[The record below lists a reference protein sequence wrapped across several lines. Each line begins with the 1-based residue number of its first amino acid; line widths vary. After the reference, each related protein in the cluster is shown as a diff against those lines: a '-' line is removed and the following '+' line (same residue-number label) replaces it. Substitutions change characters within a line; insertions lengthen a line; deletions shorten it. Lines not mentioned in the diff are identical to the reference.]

1 MISSTGDVV
10 RVPAPRSVRVAR
22 ATALLL
28 GVIVLCALTV
38 HWFFFAGNLLPLLRP
53 ELDTGDATWRGM
65 LGIYLLLVAAGCA
78 LPVTAAAAELRS
90 WGVWL
95 GAQILT
101 GVVGICFG
109 LMIMFLILIA
119 GIGFDPGESRPWHTA
134 SVIPIGLVAVAPI
147 VSCGILANRLASWTE
162 EDRAWRGRAIALSA
176 GLLVAAVALAGLSML
191 FLHLDKG

>member
-1 MISSTGDVV
+1 MSSHAGDALSA
-10 RVPAPRSVRVAR
+10 PAPRSVRVAR

-28 GVIVLCALTV
+28 AVIVLCALTV
-38 HWFFFAGNLLPLLRP
+38 HWFFFAGNLLPLLGP
-53 ELDTGDATWRGM
+53 ELDTGGAAWRG
-65 LGIYLLLVAAGCA
+65 LFGIYLLLVVAGCA
-78 LPVTAAAAELRS
+78 VPVIAAVTGLRS

-95 GAQILT
+95 TAQVVT

-109 LMIMFLILIA
+109 LVIMFLILIA
-119 GIGFDPGESRPWHTA
+119 GIGFEPGESRPWHEA

-162 EDRAWRGRAIALSA
+162 EDRAWRGRAVVLCA

-191 FLHLDKG
+191 FLHLDRG